1 MKWTTHNYSMEN
13 SSGSSRKQFSLLK
26 GTSHSRL
33 RLLRRRSFYWRERIM
48 NGSVMNYLNHRP
60 EKSKASKDV
69 NYRYRKN
76 LVTGKPQTAL
86 GMNFFDNW
94 SETGI
99 KRLIVLVD
107 AYAILIVLLFTSS
120 VNFSQS
126 KYRNRNAVI
135 PVYDSINMY
144 MNNVKVT
151 IDLIDNELNKKSKK
165 QKNEKLEN

>member
-1 MKWTTHNYSMEN
+1 
-13 SSGSSRKQFSLLK
+13 
-26 GTSHSRL
+26 
-33 RLLRRRSFYWRERIM
+33 
-48 NGSVMNYLNHRP
+48 
-60 EKSKASKDV
+60 
-69 NYRYRKN
+69 
-76 LVTGKPQTAL
+76 
-86 GMNFFDNW
+86 MNFFDNW